1 MNEIVQMSLTEVADA
16 IRTKKVSSVE
26 ATQACIAQAEKWQP
40 KINAY
45 VTFDPD
51 GALAQAKQADADLA
65 KGTVRGALHGV
76 PLAHKDLFYRKGK
89 RITCASKILGNLTA
103 DHDATVLSRLAT
115 AGAVHLGGLNMSELA
130 VGAAGRNEHFG
141 HCRNPWNPDHITGG
155 SS

>member
-51 GALAQAKQADADLA
+51 GALAQAHGHGELIYDFSQGGSGD
-65 KGTVRGALHGV
+65 GWLHGLV
-76 PLAHKDLFYRKGK
+76 
-89 RITCASKILGNLTA
+89 RIRDKTSGHAADSSFGSHLSSERCALTASLETNLT
-103 DHDATVLSRLAT
+103 SR
-115 AGAVHLGGLNMSELA
+115 
-130 VGAAGRNEHFG
+130 
-141 HCRNPWNPDHITGG
+141 
-155 SS
+155 